1 MRGKD
6 LVRLATEQQR
16 VRSRHLLDDD
26 LAHHVVPIK
35 TVPVLPPPPLSA
47 LGTRRESLPVS
58 VHLGLVLARNGEGDG
73 FVELEVRSAVQA
85 AELPAHQGEV
95 DGQDVS
101 PLPAREVRG
110 RFDHLVDVRVGE
122 QRYVES
128 RGLLCLAVEPEA
140 RDYAFHGGL
149 DLAWRSLRFLRHV
162 GSSPVSLRAANRRSP
177 IEFVFESIE
186 SASVS
191 SETISRHLG
200 AKGLA
205 GHRFAIAE
213 DRSFRT
219 PYLVPLR

>member
-1 MRGKD
+1 
-6 LVRLATEQQR
+6 
-16 VRSRHLLDDD
+16 
-26 LAHHVVPIK
+26 P
-35 TVPVLPPPPLSA
+35 
-47 LGTRRESLPVS
+47 
-58 VHLGLVLARNGEGDG
+58 
-73 FVELEVRSAVQA
+73 
-85 AELPAHQGEV
+85 PAHQGEV

-128 RGLLCLAVEPEA
+128 RGLLRLAVVPEA

-162 GSSPVSLRAANRRSP
+162 GSSFVSSRAANRPSP

-191 SETISRHLG
+191 SETISRHCG
-200 AKGLA
+200 VEGPC
-205 GHRFAIAE
+205 
-213 DRSFRT
+213 RSSVRDCRGSLL
-219 PYLVPLR
+219 PQPLTRCRSRKAQVGSSIPPASPTTSERANMSKLLNNHCVILSRRVKP